1 MYKRQVLNLNHL
13 SPEGAGGDARSVRNL
28 VDSGKESDSGSLV
41 HDLILANLVDSG
53 KESDSGYRD
62 NQMILSEHK
71 LSGT

>member
-1 MYKRQVLNLNHL
+1 M
-13 SPEGAGGDARSVRNL
+13 NL

-53 KESDSGYRD
+53 KESDSGDRD
-62 NQMILSEHK
+62 NQVILSEEK

>member
-1 MYKRQVLNLNHL
+1 MVYKQQ
-13 SPEGAGGDARSVRNL
+13 EY
-28 VDSGKESDSGSLV
+28 DSGSLV

-62 NQMILSEHK
+62 NQVILSEEK